1 MVSELVTNAIRYG
14 KSPIQLRMILQFR
27 AATAANGYLV
37 HQFPP
42 DDNQGARGNHRP
54 GHLSTHG
61 CGARPFHLAAGVP
74 CRGVA
79 DRVKASGSSYYA

>member
-1 MVSELVTNAIRYG
+1 MVSELMTNAIRHG
-14 KSPIQLRMILQFR
+14 KCPIQLRMILQFR

-42 DDNQGARGNHRP
+42 DDKRGARGNHRP

-61 CGARPFHLAAGVP
+61 RFTSPPAFHAAASPTGSKPPVP
-74 CRGVA
+74 
-79 DRVKASGSSYYA
+79 SYYA